1 MELSNREGRDRKGH
15 QDRQLGLSSVL
26 VKKTFPLQLH
36 DLSHTAQGFSPS
48 LCKQVVAPERAVCAE
63 AATPPGK
70 EAEMANARFLS
81 SFPQLYNTWL

>member
-26 VKKTFPLQLH
+26 VKIFSVTTPWSLSHSAGLLSQPLQ
-36 DLSHTAQGFSPS
+36 
-48 LCKQVVAPERAVCAE
+48 AE
-63 AATPPGK
+63 GRTRKGGVHRGSTPPGK

-81 SFPQLYNTWL
+81 